1 MERQKKAYLFA
12 VLAVLL
18 WSTAASAF
26 KITLRYISPFEII
39 FISTFVS
46 AVFFA
51 LVIIVQGKL
60 KQIFETS
67 GKKILLSMLMGLFN
81 PFIYYLI
88 LFKAYSIL
96 PAHQAQP
103 LNFIWP
109 IVIVLISIP
118 ILKQKITLRNIVAI
132 LVSFIGVII
141 ISTRA
146 NFNLFRIE
154 EPLGVFLA
162 LVSSVFWALFFV
174 INIRD
179 NRDEMVKL
187 GFSFFFGFCY
197 ILIFMIIRNDWQLP
211 AWQGIIGS
219 VYIGCFEMG
228 ITFFVWMMALK
239 LSHTTAHVSN
249 LIYLTPFISLIFIRL
264 VVREAIHYSAIIGL
278 FFIIGGILLQ
288 PRSRY

>member
-1 MERQKKAYLFA
+1 MEKQKKAYFFA
-12 VLAVLL
+12 ILAVLL

-26 KITLRYISPFEII
+26 KITLRYASPHEII

-46 AVFFA
+46 AVIF
-51 LVIIVQGKL
+51 VIIIMLQGKQ
-60 KQIFETS
+60 KQIIKTPV
-67 GKKILLSMLMGLFN
+67 KKVLLSMLMGLFN

-88 LFKAYSIL
+88 LFEAYSIL

-109 IVIVLISIP
+109 VVIVLISIP
-118 ILKQKITLRNIVAI
+118 ILKQKSTFRNIIAI
-132 LVSFIGVII
+132 IVSFIGVII

-146 NFNLFRIE
+146 NFNLFRID
-154 EPLGVFLA
+154 EPWGVFLA
-162 LVSSVFWALFFV
+162 LISSVFWALFFV

-187 GFSFFFGFCY
+187 GFSFVFGFCY
-197 ILIFMIIRNDWQLP
+197 ILIFMIIRNEWPLP

-239 LSHTTAHVSN
+239 LSKTTAHVSN
-249 LIYLTPFISLIFIRL
+249 LIYLTPFISLIFVGL
-264 VVREAIHYSAIIGL
+264 VVRETIHYSAIIGL
-278 FFIIGGILLQ
+278 FFIIGGIILQ
-288 PRSRY
+288 PRSQF